1 MGTAMTI
8 MSGMTLL
15 AGGLAAVALL
25 GRPGHGYGWMPAGLL
40 LMGCGIALAMPAMA
54 NAIMSSIPPAKAGSG
69 AGVQGTVNEFGGG
82 LGVAI
87 LGAVLNSRFAAM
99 LPAGLGAGAAGSLHE
114 DSRRRADPAT
124 AVAGA
129 RRLRRRGAGESAHRC
144 AGRLL
149 RRLVAGLPLRGS
161 ASPEAESPATQEAK
175 EETHSVS

>member
-1 MGTAMTI
+1 MGTTMTI

-15 AGGLAAVALL
+15 PGGLAAVALL

-114 DSRRRADPAT
+114 ALVAARTPQLRSQVHAAFADGVRASQLIGAL
-124 AVAGA
+124 AVFCG
-129 RRLRRRGAGESAHRC
+129 G
-144 AGRLL
+144 
-149 RRLVAGLPLRGS
+149 LVAGLLLRGS